1 LQYNY
6 KNLILVLLF
15 NLSFRSVAL
24 KKLFTPILITL
35 RCFWKILNG
44 ISTILSILFLVILL
58 SIIGALFIKPPVH
71 ISQDSALVIKLQ
83 GDIVEEKSVSSPFAK
98 AVNEI
103 IGEPISEEMLLQDI
117 LDIINEAAKDSKIKL
132 IVLKP
137 SKLGYAGF
145 NQLKTIGSALRK
157 FKHNN
162 KMIVAVGDSFNQAQY
177 YLASY
182 ADKIYLNP
190 MGAVGLRGFGIYRI
204 YAKDLL
210 DKLAINF
217 HLFKAGSYK
226 SALEPFIRNDMSPE
240 AKESNSLWLNNLWR
254 VYRKDIADNRG
265 LKPEKID
272 SFINGLP
279 LLLEQAKGNNAQM
292 ALNEGLI
299 DGLKTSQE
307 VEVYL
312 VNLVGKSEDL
322 QDLISYKQISAED
335 YLSSFDH
342 SYIRS
347 DSQKD
352 RVGIIIAQ
360 GEIVHGEK
368 IPGTISDVELRAQIR
383 QAENDKTVK
392 ALVLRIDSG
401 GGSAFASEEIRQ
413 ELLLLKEKK
422 PVVVSM
428 GSMAASG
435 GYWIATSANYI
446 IASPLTLTGSIG
458 VFGAF
463 PTFEDSLAK
472 AGIYSDGVGTSEIAD
487 SNSLFRAPSEKVKRA
502 LQLGVEEGYD
512 RFLNIVAESRN
523 MTRSDALRRAEGRVW
538 DGETARQ
545 LGLIDSLGTLED
557 SIQKAAQIAG
567 LNDCEAVYI
576 VPKKYTGQKVLQNL
590 LYAFAANT
598 QKSIIFN
605 KGQKVVEHI
614 EQQFDFLRLAK
625 DPANIYAHCLIPR
638 TFFSVQN

>member
-1 LQYNY
+1 M
-6 KNLILVLLF
+6 
-15 NLSFRSVAL
+15 